1 MASFQIQSG
10 VSGLYLTLTY
20 TVGAYDINANTTPVT
35 ISLALTHGGLSV
47 GAGTDDCK
55 VWIGSQSYSWTGP
68 DIYSSGGTVSLGSKT
83 FNVPHNADGTWSGT
97 IGGSYRLNIRY
108 AGTYIGTIG
117 GEQAGISLPTIPRA
131 SSFSVGNITIG
142 ADNTVT
148 INRASDGFTHRLT
161 LTMGDRSLTVENA
174 GASATLT
181 PPKEWCN
188 GITSS
193 AAASGTLKLETYN
206 GSQKVGETSDSVTLL
221 VPASVVPTVTA
232 TAELVNG
239 FQGLYLQGRSKA
251 KIVSAGTGAY
261 GSTIK
266 SYSVAG
272 AGYSGN
278 GATYTTGLLNVTG
291 DVNFAVT
298 VVDSR
303 GRTGTANVKITVI
316 AYSKPTITVQS
327 LSRCDSSGNVT
338 ESGTYAR
345 VQATYT
351 CASVNGKNAI
361 SCNVYYRKSG
371 ASSWSGSTAIV
382 SGTAATVFGGNL
394 AITDTYEIRFYA
406 TDAVGEHAEAV
417 QTISS
422 SANYLF
428 AGKPGIVGINGYPDL
443 TKKGTQI
450 IGDEY
455 ISGNVVRRGNE
466 WVSTAE
472 MVGGGQYGY
481 IKVAQIV
488 ILRNYF
494 DSPLVFTIAQRNQ
507 NLPYQ
512 VYIRYNGSPDI
523 DQTLAS
529 FAKTPAS
536 PDSVHVYLVKSATCT
551 WDLWV
556 QKIGDWDD
564 IGIMDIRYAQK
575 SRAFSVSYP
584 NTFSTTLPDGAT
596 EATEYLNATRLGGY
610 GLWDNV
616 TNAWEKVPLVRGD
629 GVVNVGRYIDFH
641 RFSGDTQ
648 PCHRLWSYGD
658 NGPLRLDTFDGSSRF
673 LDAYIDWSNVQNVN
687 IGLKVIF
694 TGNTSGAIS
703 FDASGYNWI
712 LVEGK
717 VGSNDSMSSV
727 VCFTKGYHL
736 FSDESAYYAFNLTD
750 SGISARTG
758 GSGTITRV
766 VQLKQ
771 RVLS

>member
-117 GEQAGISLPTIPRA
+117 GEQDGISLPTIPRA

-148 INRASDGFTHRLT
+148 INRASDGFIHRLT

-181 PPKEWCN
+181 PPMEWCN

-206 GSQKVGETSDSVTLL
+206 GSQKIGETSDSVTLL

-327 LSRCDSSGNVT
+327 LSRCDSNGNVT

-428 AGKPGIVGINGYPDL
+428 AGRPGIVGINGYPDL

-455 ISGNVVRRGNE
+455 ISGNVVRRGSE
-466 WVSTAE
+466 QVATSTSAS
-472 MVGGGQYGY
+472 GTGQNGY

-488 ILRNYF
+488 IKTLYTSTPMTF
-494 DSPLVFTIAQRNQ
+494 TLVQREMR
-507 NLPYQ
+507 LPYQ
-512 VYIRYNGSPDI
+512 VCVKFVIANTVDPELETIVRTPTSPV
-523 DQTLAS
+523 A
-529 FAKTPAS
+529 P
-536 PDSVHVYLVKSATCT
+536 HVYIVKSATST
-551 WDLWV
+551 WDMWV
-556 QKIGDWDD
+556 KKTYEWDIISILD
-564 IGIMDIRYAQK
+564 VRQEAIFFQNEIT
-575 SRAFSVSYP
+575 YP
-584 NTFSTTLPDGAT
+584 FTFATALPSGAT
-596 EATEYLNATRLGGY
+596 EATEYLNATRLNGLPISNWEGVPPIYGG
-610 GLWDNV
+610 V
-616 TNAWEKVPLVRGD
+616 MEI
-629 GVVNVGRYIDFH
+629 GRYIDFH
-641 RFSGDTQ
+641 TNAGGTEDYT
-648 PCHRLWSYGD
+648 HRLESGA
-658 NGPLRLDTFDGSSRF
+658 DTTLHLWGGSRY
-673 LDAYIDWSNVQNVN
+673 LDAYIDWSNVKNVT
-687 IGLKVIF
+687 IGSKEIF
-694 TGNTSGAIS
+694 QGSTSGAIS
-703 FDASGYNWI
+703 FTSLDYPWL

-717 VGSNDSMSSV
+717 VGSNDSLSST
-727 VCFTKGYHL
+727 VCYSWGYHL
-736 FSDESAYYAFNLTD
+736 FSDESHWYAFSLDGN
-750 SGISARTG
+750 GISAKTG
-758 GSGTITRV
+758 GSGVITRV
-766 VQLKQ
+766 VGFKIPE
-771 RVLS
+771 V

>member
-1 MASFQIQSG
+1 MASFQIPSG

-20 TVGAYDINANTTPVT
+20 TVGAYDINANMTPVT

-117 GEQAGISLPTIPRA
+117 GEQDGISLPTIPRA

-142 ADNTVT
+142 SSNVVT
-148 INRASDGFTHRLT
+148 INRASSGFTHKLT
-161 LTMGDRSLTVENA
+161 LTMGDWSLTVENA
-174 GASATLT
+174 GASATIT
-181 PPKEWCN
+181 PPMEWCN

-193 AAASGTLKLETYN
+193 AAASGTLRLETYN

-251 KIVSAGTGAY
+251 KIISAGTGAY
-261 GSTIK
+261 GATIK
-266 SYSVAG
+266 SYSVSG

-278 GATYTTGLLNVTG
+278 GSTYTTGLLNVTG
-291 DVNFAVT
+291 DISFTVS

-303 GRTGTANVKITVI
+303 GRTGTATVTITVI

-327 LSRCDSSGNVT
+327 LSRCDSNGNVT

-345 VQATYT
+345 VQAAYT

-361 SCNVYYRKSG
+361 SCNVYYRKQG
-371 ASSWSGSTAIV
+371 ASSWSGATAIV
-382 SGTAATVFGGNL
+382 SGTAKTVFGGNL
-394 AITDTYEIRFYA
+394 AITDVYEIRFYA

-443 TKKGTQI
+443 SKKGTQI

-455 ISGNVVRRGNE
+455 ISGNVVRKGNE

-472 MVGGGQYGY
+472 MVGGGQDGY

-488 ILRNYF
+488 ILRNYV
-494 DSPLVFTIAQRNQ
+494 DCPIVFTIAQRNH
-507 NLPYQ
+507 LPYQ
-512 VYIRYNGSPDI
+512 VYIRYNGYNGEDP
-523 DQTLAS
+523 TLAN
-529 FAKTPAS
+529 FDRTPAN

-575 SRAFSVSYP
+575 SGAFSVSYP
-584 NTFSTTLPDGAT
+584 NTFSTTLPTGAT
-596 EATEYLNATRLGGY
+596 EAGTYLNATRLN
-610 GLWDNV
+610 GLQISNW
-616 TNAWEKVPLVRGD
+616 TGVPPIYNGVMEIGKYLDFHGAADD
-629 GVVNVGRYIDFH
+629 GVDY
-641 RFSGDTQ
+641 T
-648 PCHRLWSYGD
+648 HRLESGA
-658 NGPLRLDTFDGSSRF
+658 DTTLHLWGGSRY
-673 LDAYIDWSNVQNVN
+673 LDAYITWSNVKDVT
-687 IGLKVIF
+687 IGYRKIF
-694 TGNTSGAIS
+694 DGSTSGAIN
-703 FDASGYNWI
+703 FDASVWTWWI
-712 LVEGK
+712 VEGK
-717 VGSNDSMSSV
+717 VGSNDSKSSTAV
-727 VCFTKGYHL
+727 FSYGAHL
-736 FSDESAYYAFNLTD
+736 FSDESNWYAFNM
-750 SGISARTG
+750 SAAGISAKTG
-758 GSGTITRV
+758 GDGVITRV
-766 VQLKQ
+766 IALKTLA
-771 RVLS
+771 V

>member
-1 MASFQIQSG
+1 MASFQIPSG

-35 ISLALTHGGLSV
+35 VSLALTHGGLSV

-83 FNVPHNADGTWSGT
+83 FNVQHNADGTWSGT

-117 GEQAGISLPTIPRA
+117 GEQDGISLPTIPRA

-142 ADNTVT
+142 SGNAVT
-148 INRASDGFTHRLT
+148 INRASDGFTHKLT

-174 GASATLT
+174 GASATIT
-181 PPKEWCN
+181 PPMEWCN

-206 GSQKVGETSDSVTLL
+206 GSQKIGETSDSVTLL

-251 KIVSAGTGAY
+251 KIVSAGTGVY

-278 GATYTTGLLNVTG
+278 GATYTTGLLSVTG
-291 DVNFAVT
+291 DVNFTAT

-303 GRTGTANVKITVI
+303 GRTGTATVKITVI

-327 LSRCDSSGNVT
+327 LSRCNSSGSVT
-338 ESGTYAR
+338 ENGTYVR
-345 VQATYT
+345 VQAAYT

-361 SCNVYYRKSG
+361 SCNVYYHKSG

-382 SGTAATVFGGNL
+382 SGTAKTVFGGNL

-443 TKKGTQI
+443 TKRGTQI
-450 IGDEY
+450 VGDEY
-455 ISGNVVRRGNE
+455 ISGNATISGSVVRRGSE
-466 WVSTAE
+466 QVATSTSAS
-472 MVGGGQYGY
+472 GSGQDGY

-488 ILRNYF
+488 IKGYYWNI
-494 DSPLVFTIAQRNQ
+494 PLTFTISQRQRN
-507 NLPYQ
+507 LPFH
-512 VYIRYNGSPDI
+512 VYIRFQSISSVDPTLESFVRTPTNPD
-523 DQTLAS
+523 TA
-529 FAKTPAS
+529 
-536 PDSVHVYLVKSATCT
+536 HVYMVKSATST

-556 QKIGDWDD
+556 QKVEACDCISILDV
-564 IGIMDIRYAQK
+564 RYDAQGYPFEITFPM
-575 SRAFSVSYP
+575 AFSAS
-584 NTFSTTLPDGAT
+584 LPDGAT
-596 EATEYLNATRLGGY
+596 MASSYANATLLNGLPLSNYNGIPPIYGG
-610 GLWDNV
+610 V
-616 TNAWEKVPLVRGD
+616 MEI
-629 GVVNVGRYIDFH
+629 GRYIDFH
-641 RFSGDTQ
+641 TTSGGSEDYT
-648 PCHRLWSYGD
+648 HRLESSTD
-658 NGPLRLDTFDGSSRF
+658 LSLRLTGGSRTFDA
-673 LDAYIDWSNVQNVN
+673 LINWYN
-687 IGLKVIF
+687 IKNMTVEIYS
-694 TGNTSGAIS
+694 GNTSGAIN
-703 FDASGYNWI
+703 FDGSAYQFI

-717 VGSNDSMSSV
+717 VGNNDSLSSV
-727 VCFTKGYHL
+727 LCYTKGYHL
-736 FSDESAYYAFNLTD
+736 FSDESAWYAFNFTN
-750 SGISARTG
+750 SGISAKTG
-758 GSGTITRV
+758 GSGTITKV
-766 VQLKQ
+766 VGIKTRTQN
-771 RVLS
+771 

>member
-1 MASFQIQSG
+1 MASFQIPSG

-35 ISLALTHGGLSV
+35 VSLALTHGGLSV

-83 FNVPHNADGTWSGT
+83 FNVQHNADGTWSGT

-117 GEQAGISLPTIPRA
+117 GEQNGISLPTIPRA

-142 ADNTVT
+142 SGNTVT

-181 PPKEWCN
+181 PPMEWCN

-232 TAELVNG
+232 TSELVNG
-239 FQGLYLQGRSKA
+239 FQGLYLQGRSKV

-327 LSRCDSSGNVT
+327 LSRCDSNGNVT

-345 VQATYT
+345 VQAAYA

-394 AITDTYEIRFYA
+394 AITDTYEIRLYA

-428 AGKPGIVGINGYPDL
+428 AGRPGIVGINGYPDL

-455 ISGNVVRRGNE
+455 ISGNVVRRGLE
-466 WVSTAE
+466 YVSLAE
-472 MVGGGQYGY
+472 DVNGGQEGY

-488 ILRNYF
+488 VSRGYA
-494 DSPLVFTIAQRNQ
+494 DGPLVFTISHRWQFE
-507 NLPYQ
+507 PYQ
-512 VYIRYNGSPDI
+512 VQLRFADVGGMDPTLSNFSRTPSHPGETHAYI
-523 DQTLAS
+523 
-529 FAKTPAS
+529 
-536 PDSVHVYLVKSATCT
+536 VKSATST

-556 QKIGDWDD
+556 QKIGDWDA
-564 IGIMDIRYAQK
+564 ICIMDVRYTKDPRCFAIT
-575 SRAFSVSYP
+575 YP
-584 NTFSTTLPDGAT
+584 NTFSSVLPDGAT
-596 EATEYLNATRLGGY
+596 EAVTYLNATRLNGLPISNWEGVPPIYGG
-610 GLWDNV
+610 V
-616 TNAWEKVPLVRGD
+616 MEI
-629 GVVNVGRYIDFH
+629 GRYIDFH
-641 RFSGDTQ
+641 TNAGGTEDYT
-648 PCHRLWSYGD
+648 HRLESGA
-658 NGPLRLDTFDGSSRF
+658 DTTLHLWGGSRY
-673 LDAYIDWSNVQNVN
+673 LDAYIDWSNVKNVN
-687 IGLKVIF
+687 IGHKQIYS
-694 TGNTSGAIS
+694 GSTSGAIN
-703 FDASGYNWI
+703 FDRSAYQFV
-712 LVEGK
+712 LVAGK
-717 VGSNDSMSSV
+717 VASNDSMSSV
-727 VCFTKGYHL
+727 MCFSNGYYL
-736 FSDESAYYAFNLTD
+736 FSDESAYYAFNLTN

-758 GSGTITRV
+758 GSGVITNV
-766 VQLKQ
+766 VGIKSRNQN
-771 RVLS
+771 

>member
-1 MASFQIQSG
+1 MASFQIPSG

-83 FNVPHNADGTWSGT
+83 FNVQHNADGTWSGT

-117 GEQAGISLPTIPRA
+117 GEQDGISLPTIPRA

-142 ADNTVT
+142 SGNTVT
-148 INRASDGFTHRLT
+148 INRASSGFTHRLT

-181 PPKEWCN
+181 PPMEWCN

-266 SYSVAG
+266 SYSVSG

-371 ASSWSGSTAIV
+371 TSSWSGSTAIV

-428 AGKPGIVGINGYPDL
+428 AGRPGIVGINGYPDL

-455 ISGNVVRRGNE
+455 ISGNVARRGIE
-466 WVSTAE
+466 YVSLAE
-472 MVGGGQYGY
+472 DVNGGQEGY

-488 ILRNYF
+488 VSRGYA
-494 DSPLVFTIAQRNQ
+494 DGPLVFTISHRWQFE
-507 NLPYQ
+507 PYQ
-512 VYIRYNGSPDI
+512 VQLRFTDVGGMDPTLSNFSRTPSHPGETHAYI
-523 DQTLAS
+523 
-529 FAKTPAS
+529 
-536 PDSVHVYLVKSATCT
+536 VKSATST

-556 QKIGDWDD
+556 QKIGDWDA
-564 IGIMDIRYAQK
+564 ICIMDVRYTKDPRCFAIT
-575 SRAFSVSYP
+575 YP
-584 NTFSTTLPDGAT
+584 NTFSSVLPDGAT
-596 EATEYLNATRLGGY
+596 EAVTYLNATRLNGLPISNWEGVPPIYGG
-610 GLWDNV
+610 V
-616 TNAWEKVPLVRGD
+616 MEI
-629 GVVNVGRYIDFH
+629 GRYIDFH
-641 RFSGDTQ
+641 TTAGGTEDYT
-648 PCHRLWSYGD
+648 HRLESGA
-658 NGPLRLDTFDGSSRF
+658 DTTLHLWGGSRY
-673 LDAYIDWSNVQNVN
+673 LDAYIDWSNVKNVN
-687 IGLKVIF
+687 IGIKEIF
-694 TGNTSGAIS
+694 KGSTSGAIS
-703 FDASGYNWI
+703 FTFVDYQWI

-717 VGSNDSMSSV
+717 VGSNDSLSST
-727 VCFTKGYHL
+727 VCYSYGAHL
-736 FSDESAYYAFNLTD
+736 FSDESYWYAFNLYE
-750 SGISARTG
+750 SGISAKTG
-758 GSGTITRV
+758 GSGVITRV
-766 VQLKQ
+766 LGLKIQ
-771 RVLS
+771 NL

>member
-1 MASFQIQSG
+1 MASFQIPSG

-20 TVGAYDINANTTPVT
+20 TVGDYDINANTTPVT
-35 ISLALTHGGLSV
+35 VSLALTHGGLSV

-83 FNVPHNADGTWSGT
+83 FNVQHNADGTWSGT

-117 GEQAGISLPTIPRA
+117 GEQDGISLPTIPRA

-142 ADNTVT
+142 SGNTVT
-148 INRASDGFTHRLT
+148 INRASDGFTHKLT
-161 LTMGDRSLTVENA
+161 LTMGERSLTVENA

-181 PPKEWCN
+181 PPMEWCN

-371 ASSWSGSTAIV
+371 TSSWSGSTAIV

-406 TDAVGEHAEAV
+406 TDSVGEHAEAV

-455 ISGNVVRRGNE
+455 ISGNVARRGIE
-466 WVSTAE
+466 YVSLAE
-472 MVGGGQYGY
+472 DVNGGQEGY

-488 ILRNYF
+488 VSRGYA
-494 DSPLVFTIAQRNQ
+494 DGPLVFTISHRWQFE
-507 NLPYQ
+507 PYQ
-512 VYIRYNGSPDI
+512 VQLRFTDVGGMDPTLSNFSRTPSHPGETHAYI
-523 DQTLAS
+523 
-529 FAKTPAS
+529 
-536 PDSVHVYLVKSATCT
+536 VKSATST

-556 QKIGDWDD
+556 QKIGDWDA
-564 IGIMDIRYAQK
+564 ICIMDVRYTKDPRCFAIT
-575 SRAFSVSYP
+575 YP
-584 NTFSTTLPDGAT
+584 NTFSSVLPDGAT
-596 EATEYLNATRLGGY
+596 EAVTYLNATRLNGLPISNWEGVPPIYGG
-610 GLWDNV
+610 V
-616 TNAWEKVPLVRGD
+616 MEI
-629 GVVNVGRYIDFH
+629 GRYIDFH
-641 RFSGDTQ
+641 TTAEGTEDYT
-648 PCHRLWSYGD
+648 HRLESGA
-658 NGPLRLDTFDGSSRF
+658 DTTLHLWGGSRY
-673 LDAYIDWSNVQNVN
+673 LDAYIDWSNVKNVN
-687 IGLKVIF
+687 IGIKEIF
-694 TGNTSGAIS
+694 KGSTSGAIS
-703 FDASGYNWI
+703 FTFADYPWI

-717 VGSNDSMSSV
+717 VGSNDSLSST
-727 VCFTKGYHL
+727 VCYSYGAHL
-736 FSDESAYYAFNLTD
+736 FSDESYWYAFNLYE
-750 SGISARTG
+750 SGISAKTG
-758 GSGTITRV
+758 GSGVITRV
-766 VQLKQ
+766 SGLKIQ
-771 RVLS
+771 NL

>member
-1 MASFQIQSG
+1 MASFQIPSG

-20 TVGAYDINANTTPVT
+20 TVGDYDINANTTPVT
-35 ISLALTHGGLSV
+35 VSLALTHGGLSV

-68 DIYSSGGTVSLGSKT
+68 DIYSSGGTVNLGSKVFT
-83 FNVPHNADGTWSGT
+83 VPHNADGTWSGT

-117 GEQAGISLPTIPRA
+117 GEQDGISLPTIPRA

-142 ADNTVT
+142 SGNAVT
-148 INRASDGFTHRLT
+148 INRASDGFTHKLT

-181 PPKEWCN
+181 PPMEWCN

-206 GSQKVGETSDSVTLL
+206 GSQKIGETSDSVTLL

-239 FQGLYLQGRSKA
+239 FQGLYLQGRSKV

-278 GATYTTGLLNVTG
+278 GSTYTTGLLNVTG

-327 LSRCDSSGNVT
+327 LSRCDSNGNVT

-345 VQATYT
+345 VQAAYA

-382 SGTAATVFGGNL
+382 SGAAKTVFGGAL

-450 IGDEY
+450 VGDEY
-455 ISGNVVRRGNE
+455 ISGNVVRRGSE
-466 WVSTAE
+466 HIAFSYAGIGKT
-472 MVGGGQYGY
+472 GY
-481 IKVAQIV
+481 IKLAQIV
-488 ILRNYF
+488 IKGNYHNV
-494 DSPLVFTIAQRNQ
+494 PITFTISQRSL

-512 VYIRYNGSPDI
+512 VYIRFQNIYSLDPN
-523 DQTLAS
+523 LES
-529 FAKTPAS
+529 FTHTPTNS
-536 PDSVHVYLVKSATCT
+536 DEVHVYMVKSATST

-556 QKIGDWDD
+556 HKVEGYDSITILD
-564 IGIMDIRYAQK
+564 MRYA
-575 SRAFSVSYP
+575 SGDYNFAITYP

-596 EATEYLNATRLGGY
+596 EAGSYLNATRLNGLQISNYNGIPPIYGG
-610 GLWDNV
+610 V
-616 TNAWEKVPLVRGD
+616 MEI
-629 GVVNVGRYIDFH
+629 GRYIDFH
-641 RFSGDTQ
+641 TSEGGTEDYT
-648 PCHRLWSYGD
+648 HRLESSTD
-658 NGPLRLDTFDGSSRF
+658 LSLRLTGGSRTFDA
-673 LDAYIDWSNVQNVN
+673 LINWYN
-687 IGLKVIF
+687 IKNMTVEIYS
-694 TGNTSGAIS
+694 GNTSGAIK
-703 FDASGYNWI
+703 FDGSAYQFV

-717 VGSNDSMSSV
+717 VGSNDSVSST
-727 VCFTKGYHL
+727 VCYSWGYHL
-736 FSDESAYYAFNLTD
+736 FSDESHWYAFSLDGN
-750 SGISARTG
+750 GISAKTG
-758 GSGTITRV
+758 GSGVITRV
-766 VQLKQ
+766 VGIKTRTQN
-771 RVLS
+771 

>member
-1 MASFQIQSG
+1 MASFQIPSG

-117 GEQAGISLPTIPRA
+117 GEQDGISLPTIPRA

-142 ADNTVT
+142 SGNTVT
-148 INRASDGFTHRLT
+148 INRASDGFTHKLT
-161 LTMGDRSLTVENA
+161 LTMGERSLTVENA

-181 PPKEWCN
+181 PPMEWCN

-327 LSRCDSSGNVT
+327 LSRCDSNGNVT

-345 VQATYT
+345 VQAAYA

-371 ASSWSGSTAIV
+371 TSSWSGSTAIV

-428 AGKPGIVGINGYPDL
+428 AGRPGIVGINGYPDL

-455 ISGNVVRRGNE
+455 ISGNVARRGIE
-466 WVSTAE
+466 YVSLAE
-472 MVGGGQYGY
+472 DVNGGQEGY

-488 ILRNYF
+488 VSRGYA
-494 DSPLVFTIAQRNQ
+494 DGPLVFTISHRWQFE
-507 NLPYQ
+507 PYQ
-512 VYIRYNGSPDI
+512 VQLRFADVGGMDPTLSNFSRTPSHPGETHAYI
-523 DQTLAS
+523 
-529 FAKTPAS
+529 
-536 PDSVHVYLVKSATCT
+536 VKSATST

-556 QKIGDWDD
+556 QKIGDWDA
-564 IGIMDIRYAQK
+564 ICIMDVRYTKDPRCFAIT
-575 SRAFSVSYP
+575 YP
-584 NTFSTTLPDGAT
+584 NTFSSVLPDGAT
-596 EATEYLNATRLGGY
+596 EAVTYLNATRLNGLPISNWEGVPPIYGG
-610 GLWDNV
+610 
-616 TNAWEKVPLVRGD
+616 AMEI
-629 GVVNVGRYIDFH
+629 GRYIDFH
-641 RFSGDTQ
+641 TNAGGTEDYT
-648 PCHRLWSYGD
+648 HRLESSTDGQ
-658 NGPLRLDTFDGSSRF
+658 LRLDGGTKT
-673 LDAYIDWSNVQNVN
+673 LDALINWYN
-687 IGLKVIF
+687 IKNMTVEIYS
-694 TGNTSGAIS
+694 GNTSGAIN
-703 FDASGYNWI
+703 FDGSAYQFV

-717 VGSNDSMSSV
+717 VGSNDSLSSV
-727 VCFTKGYHL
+727 LCYTKGAHL
-736 FSDESAYYAFNLTD
+736 FSDESAWYAFNFTN
-750 SGISARTG
+750 SGISAKTG
-758 GSGTITRV
+758 GSGTITKV
-766 VQLKQ
+766 VGIKT
-771 RVLS
+771 RTHN

>member
-1 MASFQIQSG
+1 MASFQIPSG

-20 TVGAYDINANTTPVT
+20 TVGDYDINANTTPVT
-35 ISLALTHGGLSV
+35 VSLALTHGGLSV

-83 FNVPHNADGTWSGT
+83 FNVQHNADGAWSGT

-117 GEQAGISLPTIPRA
+117 GEQDGISLPTIPRA

-142 ADNTVT
+142 SGNEVT
-148 INRASDGFTHRLT
+148 INRASSGFTHKLT
-161 LTMGDRSLTVENA
+161 LAMGDRSLTVENA
-174 GASATLT
+174 DASATLT
-181 PPKEWCN
+181 PPMEWCN

-206 GSQKVGETSDSVTLL
+206 GSQKIGETSDSVTLL

-251 KIVSAGTGAY
+251 KIVSTGTGAY

-291 DVNFAVT
+291 DVDFAVT

-361 SCNVYYRKSG
+361 SCNVYYRKSS

-382 SGTAATVFGGNL
+382 SGTAKTVFGGNL

-455 ISGNVVRRGNE
+455 ISGNVVRRGLE
-466 WVSTAE
+466 LVSLAE
-472 MVGGGQYGY
+472 AVSGGQNGY

-488 ILRNYF
+488 ILRNYV
-494 DSPLVFTIAQRNQ
+494 DCPIVFTIAQRNH
-507 NLPYQ
+507 LPYQ
-512 VYIRYNGSPDI
+512 VYIRYNGYSGYDP
-523 DQTLAS
+523 TLAN
-529 FAKTPAS
+529 FDKTPAS
-536 PDSVHVYLVKSATCT
+536 PDSVHVYLVKSATST

-575 SRAFSVSYP
+575 SGAFSVSYP

-596 EATEYLNATRLGGY
+596 EATEYLNATRLNGLPISNWEGVPPIYGG
-610 GLWDNV
+610 V
-616 TNAWEKVPLVRGD
+616 MEI
-629 GVVNVGRYIDFH
+629 GRYIDFH
-641 RFSGDTQ
+641 TTAGGAEDYT
-648 PCHRLWSYGD
+648 HRLESGA
-658 NGPLRLDTFDGSSRF
+658 DTTLHLWGGSRY
-673 LDAYIDWSNVQNVN
+673 LDAYIDWSNVKNVN
-687 IGLKVIF
+687 IGIKEIF
-694 TGNTSGAIS
+694 KGSTSGAIS
-703 FDASGYNWI
+703 FTFADCPWI

-717 VGSNDSMSSV
+717 VGSNGSLSST
-727 VCFTKGYHL
+727 VCYSYGAHL
-736 FSDESAYYAFNLTD
+736 FSDESYWYAFNLYE
-750 SGISARTG
+750 SGISAKTG
-758 GSGTITRV
+758 GSGVITRV
-766 VQLKQ
+766 LGLKIQ
-771 RVLS
+771 NL

>member
-1 MASFQIQSG
+1 MASFQIPSG

-181 PPKEWCN
+181 PPMEWCN

-371 ASSWSGSTAIV
+371 TSSWSGSTAIV

-455 ISGNVVRRGNE
+455 ISGNVVRRGSE
-466 WVSTAE
+466 QVATSTSAS
-472 MVGGGQYGY
+472 GTGQNGY

-488 ILRNYF
+488 IKTLYTSTPMTF
-494 DSPLVFTIAQRNQ
+494 TLVQREMR
-507 NLPYQ
+507 LPYQ
-512 VYIRYNGSPDI
+512 VCVKFVIANTVDPELETIVRTPTSPVAPQVYI
-523 DQTLAS
+523 
-529 FAKTPAS
+529 
-536 PDSVHVYLVKSATCT
+536 VKSATST
-551 WDLWV
+551 WDMWV
-556 QKIGDWDD
+556 KKTYEWDIISILD
-564 IGIMDIRYAQK
+564 VRQEAIFFQNEIT
-575 SRAFSVSYP
+575 YP
-584 NTFSTTLPDGAT
+584 FTFATALPSGAT
-596 EATEYLNATRLGGY
+596 EATEYLNATRLNGLPISNWEGVPPIYGG
-610 GLWDNV
+610 V
-616 TNAWEKVPLVRGD
+616 MEI
-629 GVVNVGRYIDFH
+629 GRYIDFH
-641 RFSGDTQ
+641 TNAGGTEDYT
-648 PCHRLWSYGD
+648 HRLESGA
-658 NGPLRLDTFDGSSRF
+658 DTTLHLWGGSRY
-673 LDAYIDWSNVQNVN
+673 LDAYIDWSNVKNVT
-687 IGLKVIF
+687 IGSKEIF
-694 TGNTSGAIS
+694 KGSTSGAIK
-703 FDASGYNWI
+703 FDGSAYQFV

-717 VGSNDSMSSV
+717 VGSNDSLSST
-727 VCFTKGYHL
+727 VCYSWGYHL
-736 FSDESAYYAFNLTD
+736 FSDESHWYAFSLYDT
-750 SGISARTG
+750 GISAKTG
-758 GSGTITRV
+758 GSGVITRV
-766 VQLKQ
+766 VGFKIPE
-771 RVLS
+771 V

>member
-1 MASFQIQSG
+1 MASFQIPSG

-35 ISLALTHGGLSV
+35 VSLALTHGGLSV

-83 FNVPHNADGTWSGT
+83 FNVQHNADGTWSGR

-117 GEQAGISLPTIPRA
+117 GEQDGISLPTIPRA

-142 ADNTVT
+142 SGNEVT
-148 INRASDGFTHRLT
+148 INRASDGFAHKLT

-181 PPKEWCN
+181 PPMEWCN

-206 GSQKVGETSDSVTLL
+206 GSQKIGETSDSVTLL

-261 GSTIK
+261 GATIK
-266 SYSVAG
+266 SYSVSG

-291 DVNFAVT
+291 DVNFTVS

-303 GRTGTANVKITVI
+303 GRTGTATVTITVI

-327 LSRCDSSGNVT
+327 LSRCDSNGNVT
-338 ESGTYAR
+338 ENGTYAR
-345 VQATYT
+345 VQAAYA

-382 SGTAATVFGGNL
+382 SGTAKTVFGGNL

-455 ISGNVVRRGNE
+455 ISGNVVRRGSE
-466 WVSTAE
+466 QVATSTSAS
-472 MVGGGQYGY
+472 GTGQNGY

-488 ILRNYF
+488 IKTLYTSTPMTF
-494 DSPLVFTIAQRNQ
+494 TLVQREMR
-507 NLPYQ
+507 LPYQ
-512 VYIRYNGSPDI
+512 VCVKFVIANTVDPELETIVRTPTSPV
-523 DQTLAS
+523 A
-529 FAKTPAS
+529 P
-536 PDSVHVYLVKSATCT
+536 HVYIVKSATST
-551 WDLWV
+551 WDMWV
-556 QKIGDWDD
+556 KKTYEWDIISILD
-564 IGIMDIRYAQK
+564 VRQEAIFFQNEIT
-575 SRAFSVSYP
+575 YP
-584 NTFSTTLPDGAT
+584 FTFATALPSGAT
-596 EATEYLNATRLGGY
+596 EATEYLNATRLNGLPISNWEGVPPIYGG
-610 GLWDNV
+610 V
-616 TNAWEKVPLVRGD
+616 MEI
-629 GVVNVGRYIDFH
+629 GRYIDFH
-641 RFSGDTQ
+641 TNAGGTEDYT
-648 PCHRLWSYGD
+648 HRLESGA
-658 NGPLRLDTFDGSSRF
+658 DGTLHLWGGSRY
-673 LDAYIDWSNVQNVN
+673 LDAYMDWSNVKNVN
-687 IGLKVIF
+687 IGIKEIF
-694 TGNTSGAIS
+694 KGSTSGAIS
-703 FDASGYNWI
+703 FTFVDYLWI

-717 VGSNDSMSSV
+717 VGSNDSLSST
-727 VCFTKGYHL
+727 VCYSYGAHL
-736 FSDESAYYAFNLTD
+736 FSDESRWYAFNLYE
-750 SGISARTG
+750 SGISAKTG
-758 GSGTITRV
+758 GSGVITRV
-766 VQLKQ
+766 LGLKIQ
-771 RVLS
+771 KL

>member
-1 MASFQIQSG
+1 MASFQIPSG

-20 TVGAYDINANTTPVT
+20 TAGAYDINANTTPVT
-35 ISLALTHGGLSV
+35 VSLALTHGGLSV

-83 FNVPHNADGTWSGT
+83 FNVPHNADGTWLGT

-117 GEQAGISLPTIPRA
+117 GEQDGISLPTIPRA

-142 ADNTVT
+142 AGNAVT
-148 INRASDGFTHRLT
+148 INRASDGFTHKLT

-181 PPKEWCN
+181 PPMEWCN

-206 GSQKVGETSDSVTLL
+206 GSQKIGETSDSVTLL

-239 FQGLYLQGRSKA
+239 FQSLYLQGRSKV

-291 DVNFAVT
+291 DVNFVVT

-303 GRTGTANVKITVI
+303 GRTGTATVKITVI

-327 LSRCDSSGNVT
+327 LSRCNSSGSVT
-338 ESGTYAR
+338 ENGTYAR

-406 TDAVGEHAEAV
+406 SDAVGEHAEAV

-450 IGDEY
+450 VGDEY
-455 ISGNVVRRGNE
+455 ISGNATISGNVVRRGSE
-466 WVSTAE
+466 QVATSTSAS
-472 MVGGGQYGY
+472 GSGQAGY

-488 ILRNYF
+488 IKGNYHNV
-494 DSPLVFTIAQRNQ
+494 PITFTISQRGQ
-507 NLPYQ
+507 NFPYQ
-512 VYIRYNGSPDI
+512 VYVRFQNINSVDPALEGFTRTAATPD
-523 DQTLAS
+523 T
-529 FAKTPAS
+529 
-536 PDSVHVYLVKSATCT
+536 VHAYIVKSATST
-551 WDLWV
+551 WDLWI
-556 QKIGDWDD
+556 KKAESYDNIAILD
-564 IGIMDIRYAQK
+564 MRYA
-575 SRAFSVSYP
+575 SMDYVFAITYP
-584 NTFSTTLPDGAT
+584 NTFSTSLPDGAK
-596 EATEYLNATRLGGY
+596 EAPMYVKATRLDDLVVSNWHGIPPIYGG
-610 GLWDNV
+610 V
-616 TNAWEKVPLVRGD
+616 MEI
-629 GVVNVGRYIDFH
+629 GRYIDFH
-641 RFSGDTQ
+641 TTAGGSEDYT
-648 PCHRLWSYGD
+648 HRLESSTD
-658 NGPLRLDTFDGSSRF
+658 LSLRLTGGSRTFDALINWYNIKNMTVEIYSGS
-673 LDAYIDWSNVQNVN
+673 
-687 IGLKVIF
+687 
-694 TGNTSGAIS
+694 TSGAIS
-703 FDASGYNWI
+703 FDGSAYQFV

-717 VGSNDSMSSV
+717 VGSNDSLSSV
-727 VCFTKGYHL
+727 LCYTKGDHL
-736 FSDESAYYAFNLTD
+736 FSDESAWYAFNFTN
-750 SGISARTG
+750 SGISAKTG
-758 GSGTITRV
+758 GSGSITKV
-766 VQLKQ
+766 VGIKTRTQN
-771 RVLS
+771 

>member
-1 MASFQIQSG
+1 MASFQIPSG
-10 VSGLYLTLTY
+10 VSGLYLTLIY
-20 TVGAYDINANTTPVT
+20 TVGDYDINANTTPVT
-35 ISLALTHGGLSV
+35 VSLALTHGGLSV

-83 FNVPHNADGTWSGT
+83 FNVQHNADGTWSGR

-117 GEQAGISLPTIPRA
+117 GEQDGISLPTIPRA

-148 INRASDGFTHRLT
+148 INRASDGFTHKLT

-181 PPKEWCN
+181 PPMEWCN

-206 GSQKVGETSDSVTLL
+206 GSQKVGETSDSVTIL

-371 ASSWSGSTAIV
+371 TSSWSGSTAIV

-394 AITDTYEIRFYA
+394 AITDTYEIRLYA

-428 AGKPGIVGINGYPDL
+428 AGRPGIVGINGYPDL

-455 ISGNVVRRGNE
+455 ISGNVVRRGLE
-466 WVSTAE
+466 LVSLAE
-472 MVGGGQYGY
+472 GVSGGQNGY

-488 ILRNYF
+488 ISRGYA
-494 DSPLVFTIAQRNQ
+494 DGPLVFTISHRWQYE
-507 NLPYQ
+507 PYQ
-512 VYIRYNGSPDI
+512 VQLRFADVGGMDPTLSNFSRTPSHPGETHAYI
-523 DQTLAS
+523 
-529 FAKTPAS
+529 
-536 PDSVHVYLVKSATCT
+536 VKSATST

-564 IGIMDIRYAQK
+564 ICIMDVRYTKDPRCFAIT
-575 SRAFSVSYP
+575 YP
-584 NTFSTTLPDGAT
+584 NTFSSVLPDGAT
-596 EATEYLNATRLGGY
+596 EAVTYLNATRLNGLPISNWEGVPPIYGG
-610 GLWDNV
+610 V
-616 TNAWEKVPLVRGD
+616 MEI
-629 GVVNVGRYIDFH
+629 GRYIDFH
-641 RFSGDTQ
+641 TTAGGAEDYT
-648 PCHRLWSYGD
+648 HRLESGA
-658 NGPLRLDTFDGSSRF
+658 DTTLHLWGGSRY
-673 LDAYIDWSNVQNVN
+673 LDAYIDWSNVKNVN
-687 IGLKVIF
+687 IGIKEIF
-694 TGNTSGAIS
+694 KGSTSGAIS
-703 FDASGYNWI
+703 FTFVDYQWI

-717 VGSNDSMSSV
+717 VGSNDSLSST
-727 VCFTKGYHL
+727 VCYSYGAHL
-736 FSDESAYYAFNLTD
+736 FSDESYWYAFNLYE
-750 SGISARTG
+750 SGISAKTG
-758 GSGTITRV
+758 GSGVITRV
-766 VQLKQ
+766 LGLKIQ
-771 RVLS
+771 NL

>member
-1 MASFQIQSG
+1 MASFQIPSG

-83 FNVPHNADGTWSGT
+83 FNVQHNADGTWSGT

-117 GEQAGISLPTIPRA
+117 GEQNGISLPTIPRA

-142 ADNTVT
+142 SGNTVT
-148 INRASDGFTHRLT
+148 INRASDGFTHKLT

-181 PPKEWCN
+181 PPMEWCN

-206 GSQKVGETSDSVTLL
+206 GSQKIGETPDSVTLL

-232 TAELVNG
+232 TAELING

-382 SGTAATVFGGNL
+382 SGTAKTVFDGNL

-455 ISGNVVRRGNE
+455 ISGNVVRRGSE
-466 WVSTAE
+466 QVATSTSAS
-472 MVGGGQYGY
+472 GTGQNGY

-488 ILRNYF
+488 IKTLYTSTPMTF
-494 DSPLVFTIAQRNQ
+494 TLVQREMR
-507 NLPYQ
+507 LPYQ
-512 VYIRYNGSPDI
+512 VCVKFVIANTVDPELETIVRTPTSPV
-523 DQTLAS
+523 A
-529 FAKTPAS
+529 P
-536 PDSVHVYLVKSATCT
+536 HVYIVKSATST
-551 WDLWV
+551 WDMWV
-556 QKIGDWDD
+556 KKTYEWDIISILD
-564 IGIMDIRYAQK
+564 VRQEAIFFQNEIT
-575 SRAFSVSYP
+575 YP
-584 NTFSTTLPDGAT
+584 FTFATALPSGAT
-596 EATEYLNATRLGGY
+596 EATEYLNATRLNGLPISNWEGVPPIYGG
-610 GLWDNV
+610 V
-616 TNAWEKVPLVRGD
+616 MEI
-629 GVVNVGRYIDFH
+629 GRYIDFH
-641 RFSGDTQ
+641 TNAGGTEDYT
-648 PCHRLWSYGD
+648 HRLESGA
-658 NGPLRLDTFDGSSRF
+658 DTTLHLWGGSRY
-673 LDAYIDWSNVQNVN
+673 LDAYIDWSNVKNVT
-687 IGLKVIF
+687 IGSKEIF
-694 TGNTSGAIS
+694 KGSTSGAIK
-703 FDASGYNWI
+703 FDGSAYQFV

-717 VGSNDSMSSV
+717 VESNDSLSST
-727 VCFTKGYHL
+727 VCYSWGYHL
-736 FSDESAYYAFNLTD
+736 FSDESHWYAFSLYDT
-750 SGISARTG
+750 GISAKTG
-758 GSGTITRV
+758 GSGVITRV
-766 VQLKQ
+766 VGFKIPE
-771 RVLS
+771 V

>member
-1 MASFQIQSG
+1 MASFQIPSG

-35 ISLALTHGGLSV
+35 VSLALTHGGLSV

-68 DIYSSGGTVSLGSKT
+68 DIYSSGGTVSLGSKVFT
-83 FNVPHNADGTWSGT
+83 VPHNADGTWSGT

-117 GEQAGISLPTIPRA
+117 GEQDGISLPTIPRA
-131 SSFSVGNITIG
+131 SSFNVGNITIG
-142 ADNTVT
+142 VGNAVT

-161 LTMGDRSLTVENA
+161 LTMGERSLTVENA

-181 PPKEWCN
+181 PPIEWCN

-206 GSQKVGETSDSVTLL
+206 GSQKIGETSDSVTLL

-327 LSRCDSSGNVT
+327 LSRCDSNGNVT

-345 VQATYT
+345 VQAAYT

-371 ASSWSGSTAIV
+371 TSSWSGSTAIV
-382 SGTAATVFGGNL
+382 SGTAKTVFGGNL

-455 ISGNVVRRGNE
+455 ISGNVVRRGSE
-466 WVSTAE
+466 QVATSTSAS
-472 MVGGGQYGY
+472 GTGQNGY

-488 ILRNYF
+488 IKTLYTSTPMTF
-494 DSPLVFTIAQRNQ
+494 TLVQREMR
-507 NLPYQ
+507 LPYQ
-512 VYIRYNGSPDI
+512 VCVKFVIANTVDPELETIVRTPTSPV
-523 DQTLAS
+523 A
-529 FAKTPAS
+529 P
-536 PDSVHVYLVKSATCT
+536 HVYIVKSATST
-551 WDLWV
+551 WDMWV
-556 QKIGDWDD
+556 KKTYEWDIISILD
-564 IGIMDIRYAQK
+564 VRQEAIFFQNEIT
-575 SRAFSVSYP
+575 YP
-584 NTFSTTLPDGAT
+584 FTFATALPSGAT

-610 GLWDNV
+610 GLWDNT
-616 TNAWEKVPLVRGD
+616 TNEWEKVPLVRGD

-641 RFSGDTQ
+641 RFAGDTQ

-673 LDAYIDWSNVQNVN
+673 LDAYIDWSNVQNVA
-687 IGLKVIF
+687 IGIKEIF
-694 TGNTSGAIS
+694 KGSTSGAIS
-703 FDASGYNWI
+703 FAFADYQWI

-717 VGSNDSMSSV
+717 VASNDSLSST
-727 VCFTKGYHL
+727 VCYSYGAHL
-736 FSDESAYYAFNLTD
+736 FSDESAWYAFNLYE

-758 GSGTITRV
+758 GSGVITRV
-766 VQLKQ
+766 LGLKIQ
-771 RVLS
+771 KL

>member
-1 MASFQIQSG
+1 MASFQIPSG

-20 TVGAYDINANTTPVT
+20 TVGDYDINANTTPVT
-35 ISLALTHGGLSV
+35 VSLALTHGGLSV

-83 FNVPHNADGTWSGT
+83 FNVQHNADGTWSGR

-117 GEQAGISLPTIPRA
+117 GEQDGISLPTIPRA

-148 INRASDGFTHRLT
+148 INRASDGFTHKLT

-181 PPKEWCN
+181 PPMEWCN

-206 GSQKVGETSDSVTLL
+206 GSQKVGETSDSVTIL

-371 ASSWSGSTAIV
+371 TSSWSGSTAIV

-428 AGKPGIVGINGYPDL
+428 AGRPGIVGINGYPDL

-455 ISGNVVRRGNE
+455 ISGNVVRRGSE
-466 WVSTAE
+466 QVATSTGE
-472 MVGGGQYGY
+472 SGSGRDGY

-488 ILRNYF
+488 IKGTYHNV
-494 DSPLVFTIAQRNQ
+494 PITFTISQRAQ

-512 VYIRYNGSPDI
+512 IYIRYENINSVDPN
-523 DQTLAS
+523 LES
-529 FAKTPAS
+529 FARTPTN
-536 PDSVHVYLVKSATCT
+536 PYTVHAYMVKSATST
-551 WDLWV
+551 WDLWI
-556 QKIGDWDD
+556 KKDESYDNIAILD
-564 IGIMDIRYAQK
+564 MRYA
-575 SRAFSVSYP
+575 SMDYVFAITYP

-596 EATEYLNATRLGGY
+596 EATEYLNATRLNGFPISNWTG
-610 GLWDNV
+610 
-616 TNAWEKVPLVRGD
+616 VPPIYNGIMEI
-629 GVVNVGRYIDFH
+629 GRYIDFH
-641 RFSGDTQ
+641 TTAGGAEDYT
-648 PCHRLWSYGD
+648 HRLESGA
-658 NGPLRLDTFDGSSRF
+658 DTTLHLWGGSRY
-673 LDAYIDWSNVQNVN
+673 LDAYIDWSNVKNVN
-687 IGLKVIF
+687 IGIKEIF
-694 TGNTSGAIS
+694 KGSTSGAIS
-703 FDASGYNWI
+703 FTFADYPWI

-717 VGSNDSMSSV
+717 VGSNDSLSST
-727 VCFTKGYHL
+727 VCYSYGAHL
-736 FSDESAYYAFNLTD
+736 FSDESYWYAFNLYE
-750 SGISARTG
+750 SGISAKTG
-758 GSGTITRV
+758 GSGVITRV
-766 VQLKQ
+766 LGLKIQ
-771 RVLS
+771 NL

>member
-1 MASFQIQSG
+1 MASFQIPSG

-20 TVGAYDINANTTPVT
+20 TVGTYDINANTTPVT
-35 ISLALTHGGLSV
+35 VSLALTHGGLSV

-68 DIYSSGGTVSLGSKT
+68 DIYSSGGTVNLGSKVFT
-83 FNVPHNADGTWSGT
+83 VPHNADGTWSGT

-117 GEQAGISLPTIPRA
+117 GEQDGISLPTIPRA

-142 ADNTVT
+142 SGNAVT
-148 INRASDGFTHRLT
+148 INRASDGFTHKLT

-181 PPKEWCN
+181 PPMEWCN

-206 GSQKVGETSDSVTLL
+206 GSQKIGETSDSVTLL

-239 FQGLYLQGRSKA
+239 FQGLYLQGRSKV

-278 GATYTTGLLNVTG
+278 GSTYTTGLLNVTG

-327 LSRCDSSGNVT
+327 LSRCDSNGNVT

-345 VQATYT
+345 VQAAYA

-371 ASSWSGSTAIV
+371 TSSWSGSTAIV
-382 SGTAATVFGGNL
+382 SGTAKTVFGGAL

-455 ISGNVVRRGNE
+455 ISGNVVRRGSE
-466 WVSTAE
+466 QVATSTSAS
-472 MVGGGQYGY
+472 GTGQNGY

-488 ILRNYF
+488 IKTLYTSTPMTF
-494 DSPLVFTIAQRNQ
+494 TLVQREMR
-507 NLPYQ
+507 LPYQ
-512 VYIRYNGSPDI
+512 VCVKFVIANTVDPELETIVRTPTSPV
-523 DQTLAS
+523 A
-529 FAKTPAS
+529 P
-536 PDSVHVYLVKSATCT
+536 HVYIVKSATST
-551 WDLWV
+551 WDMWV
-556 QKIGDWDD
+556 KKTYEWDIISILD
-564 IGIMDIRYAQK
+564 VRQEAIFFQNEIT
-575 SRAFSVSYP
+575 YP
-584 NTFSTTLPDGAT
+584 FTFATALPSGAT
-596 EATEYLNATRLGGY
+596 EATEYLNATRLNGLPISNWEGVPPIYGG
-610 GLWDNV
+610 V
-616 TNAWEKVPLVRGD
+616 MEI
-629 GVVNVGRYIDFH
+629 GRYIDFH
-641 RFSGDTQ
+641 TNAGGTEDYT
-648 PCHRLWSYGD
+648 HRLESGA
-658 NGPLRLDTFDGSSRF
+658 DTTLHLWGGSRY
-673 LDAYIDWSNVQNVN
+673 LDAYIDWSNVKNVT
-687 IGLKVIF
+687 IGSKEIF
-694 TGNTSGAIS
+694 KGSTSGAIK
-703 FDASGYNWI
+703 FDGSAYQFV

-717 VGSNDSMSSV
+717 VGSNDSLSSTL
-727 VCFTKGYHL
+727 CYSWGSHL
-736 FSDESAYYAFNLTD
+736 FSDESHWYAFSLYDT
-750 SGISARTG
+750 GISAKTG
-758 GSGTITRV
+758 GSGVITRV
-766 VQLKQ
+766 VGFKIPE
-771 RVLS
+771 V

>member
-1 MASFQIQSG
+1 MASFQIPSG

-35 ISLALTHGGLSV
+35 VSLALTHGGLSV

-68 DIYSSGGTVSLGSKT
+68 DIYSSGGTASLGFKT
-83 FNVPHNADGTWSGT
+83 FNVQHNADGTWSGT

-117 GEQAGISLPTIPRA
+117 GEQDGISLPTIPRA

-148 INRASDGFTHRLT
+148 INRASDGFTHKLT

-181 PPKEWCN
+181 PPMEWCN

-206 GSQKVGETSDSVTLL
+206 GSQKVGETSDSVTIL

-232 TAELVNG
+232 TAELING

-251 KIVSAGTGAY
+251 KIVSAGTGSY

-266 SYSVAG
+266 SYSISG

-371 ASSWSGSTAIV
+371 TSSWSGSTAIV

-428 AGKPGIVGINGYPDL
+428 AGRPGIVGINGYPDL

-455 ISGNVVRRGNE
+455 ISGNVARRGIE
-466 WVSTAE
+466 YVSLAE
-472 MVGGGQYGY
+472 MVNDGQEGY

-488 ILRNYF
+488 VSRGYA
-494 DSPLVFTIAQRNQ
+494 DGPLVFTISHRWQFE
-507 NLPYQ
+507 PYQ
-512 VYIRYNGSPDI
+512 VQLRFADVGGMDPTLSNFSRTPSHPGETHAYI
-523 DQTLAS
+523 
-529 FAKTPAS
+529 
-536 PDSVHVYLVKSATCT
+536 VKSATST

-556 QKIGDWDD
+556 QKMGEWDA
-564 IGIMDIRYAQK
+564 ICIMDVRYMRDPRCFAIT
-575 SRAFSVSYP
+575 YP
-584 NTFSTTLPDGAT
+584 NTFSSVLPDGAT
-596 EATEYLNATRLGGY
+596 EAVTYLNATRLNGLPISNWEGVPPIYGGIM
-610 GLWDNV
+610 
-616 TNAWEKVPLVRGD
+616 EI
-629 GVVNVGRYIDFH
+629 GRYIDFH
-641 RFSGDTQ
+641 TTAGGAEDYT
-648 PCHRLWSYGD
+648 HRLESGA
-658 NGPLRLDTFDGSSRF
+658 DTTLHLWGGSRY
-673 LDAYIDWSNVQNVN
+673 LDAYIDWSNVKNVN
-687 IGLKVIF
+687 IGHKQIYS
-694 TGNTSGAIS
+694 GSTSGAIN
-703 FDASGYNWI
+703 FDGSAYQFV

-717 VGSNDSMSSV
+717 VGSNDSLSSV
-727 VCFTKGYHL
+727 LCYTKGEHL
-736 FSDESAYYAFNLTD
+736 FSDESTWYAFNFTN
-750 SGISARTG
+750 SGISAKTG
-758 GSGTITRV
+758 GSGTITKV
-766 VQLKQ
+766 VGIKT
-771 RVLS
+771 RTHN

>member
-1 MASFQIQSG
+1 MASFQIPSG

-83 FNVPHNADGTWSGT
+83 FNVQHNADGTWSGT

-117 GEQAGISLPTIPRA
+117 GEQNGISLPTIPRA

-142 ADNTVT
+142 SDNTVT
-148 INRASDGFTHRLT
+148 INRASDGFTHKLT
-161 LTMGDRSLTVENA
+161 LTIGERSLTVENA

-181 PPKEWCN
+181 PPMEWCN

-206 GSQKVGETSDSVTLL
+206 GSQKIGETSDSVTLL

-291 DVNFAVT
+291 DITFTVS

-327 LSRCDSSGNVT
+327 LNRCDSNGNVT

-345 VQATYT
+345 VQAAYT

-382 SGTAATVFGGNL
+382 SGTAKTVFGGNL

-428 AGKPGIVGINGYPDL
+428 AGRPGIVGINGYPDL

-455 ISGNVVRRGNE
+455 ISGNVVRRGFE
-466 WVSTAE
+466 WVATAE
-472 MVGGGQYGY
+472 MVGGGQNGY
-481 IKVAQIV
+481 IKMAQIK
-488 ILRNYF
+488 ILRNYS
-494 DSPLVFTIAQRNQ
+494 DSLIAFTIIQRFHNS
-507 NLPYQ
+507 PYQ
-512 VYIRYNGSPDI
+512 IHIRFNTSTGLDP
-523 DQTLAS
+523 TLAY
-529 FAKTPAS
+529 FARTPTIAS
-536 PDSVHVYLVKSATCT
+536 WAHAYIVRSATST
-551 WDLWV
+551 WDLWI
-556 QKIGDWDD
+556 QKYTDWDD
-564 IGIMDIRYAQK
+564 IGIADVRYAQK
-575 SRAFSVSYP
+575 SNVFSITYP
-584 NTFSTTLPDGAT
+584 MTFSTTMPDGAT
-596 EATEYLNATRLGGY
+596 EATEYLNATLLNGLPLSNWQGVPPIYGG
-610 GLWDNV
+610 V
-616 TNAWEKVPLVRGD
+616 MEI
-629 GVVNVGRYIDFH
+629 GRYIDFH
-641 RFSGDTQ
+641 TTNGGSEDYT
-648 PCHRLWSYGD
+648 HRLESSTD
-658 NGPLRLDTFDGSSRF
+658 LSLRLTGGSRTFDALINWYNIKNMTVEIYSGS
-673 LDAYIDWSNVQNVN
+673 
-687 IGLKVIF
+687 
-694 TGNTSGAIS
+694 TSGAIN
-703 FDASGYNWI
+703 FDGSAYQFV

-717 VGSNDSMSSV
+717 VGSNDSLSAV
-727 VCFTKGYHL
+727 LCYTKGYHL
-736 FSDESAYYAFNLTD
+736 FSDESAWYAFNFTN
-750 SGISARTG
+750 SGISAKTG
-758 GSGTITRV
+758 GSGAITKV
-766 VQLKQ
+766 VGIKTRTQN
-771 RVLS
+771 